1 MSVESEIL
9 RIQRNIADTYAVVA
23 AKGGTVPLHPTSA
36 NLAAAVA
43 SIPDASIPTG
53 GIIIWSGAA
62 DAIPDGW
69 ALCNGE
75 NGTPDLRG
83 RFVLGSSDSRAIG
96 SVGGSEEVTLT
107 EAQIPK
113 HRHFEYLQSPGT
125 SVTYYYRFNN
135 SSGSSIG
142 VTINNDAIERKD
154 TFSSAAAVTSYVGSS
169 KPHSNMP
176 PYYTLAYIMKL

>member
-9 RIQRNIADTYAVVA
+9 RIQQNIADTYAVVA

-36 NLAAAVA
+36 NLAEAVA
-43 SIPDASIPTG
+43 SIPGASIPTG
-53 GIIIWSGAA
+53 GIIIWSGSAV
-62 DAIPDGW
+62 PDGW
-69 ALCNGE
+69 ALCDGT

-83 RFVLGSSDSRAIG
+83 RFVLGGSDSHAIG

-113 HRHFEYLQSPGT
+113 HRHFEYLQAPGT
-125 SVTYYYRFNN
+125 NVTYYYRFNN

-169 KPHSNMP
+169 NPHPNMP